1 MTVQKENFDLKR
13 TLTFAPILG
22 FLIASAVMAAPTE
35 SLKDDQFQT
44 LQQGELENAAITSD
58 GFITPSYRR
67 ESVGDS
73 GAEIVWA
80 SLELGGK
87 RGVLCATGHEG
98 KLVRLVQGEAPVLV
112 ADLAEP
118 ELTAL
123 LKLDDGGVLVAASP
137 SGTIYELGADDKL
150 TTLTTIESKFIWDME
165 QDAKGNIWVATGDG
179 GKLYKVSREKS
190 AAKAESVFDSDSKNL
205 LDIWVDRDGF
215 MGPKGSL
222 YLAGQNPGW
231 LYQFD
236 PSGAKGRVVFN
247 AESDEIRAIQPV
259 KDGLALALNS
269 ERAPTAQALALT
281 LRMSGGAVSNPEA
294 AVDEMQ
300 QGQQQG
306 GENAGPKADP
316 RAMGDVFTTSG
327 KPGPYGPVSTVML
340 LTPEGFARSLWLS
353 PEKPIHSLAVNSTGN
368 VLVAA
373 GGKGRIFEILPHDAF
388 ALVTD
393 LKDDYVVRMTPT
405 EKGWLLSAGRNGV
418 VFQMADSRADE
429 AIYRSRIL
437 DVKSPVKWG
446 QFYWSGDVPKGQKV
460 SVAFRTGATDDPEKG
475 GWSDWSKEQNVEKDE
490 PATMPVGPVRYV
502 QYRLTLH
509 SSGDEALAL
518 RSDYVEAF
526 YQQQNRAPRVKKILA
541 GEASKPAAAAGGAP
555 PSGSS
560 GGDGSGSANTGGA
573 SAGQAASGGE
583 AAAAPRPPDSNSKSV
598 NLTWLAEDA
607 NGDAL
612 QYALYY
618 KADDEADWKLIQDEM
633 TAARMPLNVSGV
645 ADGRYR
651 FRVVASDALANPP
664 GTGLEAELVS
674 DEVVVDNTPPKIE
687 DLKANPS
694 SDRAEISI
702 KIVDD
707 LSLIASVTLDW
718 DGGDAYPILP
728 TDGFFDQTTERF
740 EWTTPRLP
748 NGEHVLTVNAT
759 DRRGNMSVRKVI
771 FRTGK

>member
-1 MTVQKENFDLKR
+1 
-13 TLTFAPILG
+13 
-22 FLIASAVMAAPTE
+22 MAAPTE

-58 GFITPSYRR
+58 GFITPSYVR
-67 ESVGDS
+67 ESVGDT

-80 SLELGGK
+80 SLDLGGS
-87 RGVLCATGHEG
+87 RGILCATGHEG
-98 KLVRLVQGEAPVLV
+98 KLVRLVKGSDAVVV
-112 ADLAEP
+112 ADLPEP

-123 LKLDDGGVLVAASP
+123 LKLNDGAVLVAASP
-137 SGTIYELGADDKL
+137 SGTIYELGDDDKL

-236 PSGAKGRVVFN
+236 PSDAKGRVVFN

-281 LRMSGGAVSNPEA
+281 LRMSGGAISNPEA
-294 AVDEMQ
+294 AAEEIQ

-306 GENAGPKADP
+306 ESSAPKTDA
-316 RAMGDVFTTSG
+316 RAMGDVFTSSG
-327 KPGPYGPVSTVML
+327 KPGPYGPVSVVML
-340 LTPEGFARSLWLS
+340 LTPEGFTRPLWTS
-353 PEKPIHSLAVNSTGN
+353 PEKPIHSMAVNGEGN

-373 GGKGRIFEILPHDAF
+373 GGKGRLFEVLPQDAF

-393 LKDDYVVRMTPT
+393 LKDDYIVRLTPSDG
-405 EKGWLLSAGRNGV
+405 GWLLSAGRNGA
-418 VFQMADSRADE
+418 VFHMKDAHADE
-429 AIYRSRIL
+429 AVYRSRIL

-446 QFYWSGDVPKGQKV
+446 QFYWSGDRAKGQKIT
-460 SVAFRTGATDDPEKG
+460 VAFRTGATDDPEKG
-475 GWSDWSKEQNVEKDE
+475 GWSDWSKDQGVEKGE
-490 PATMPVGPVRYV
+490 PASMPVGPVRYI
-502 QYRLTLH
+502 QYRLTL
-509 SSGDEALAL
+509 SNGGDGESTL

-526 YQQQNRAPRVKKILA
+526 YQQQNRAPRVRKILA
-541 GEASKPAAAAGGAP
+541 GEAGKPAAAAGGSQ
-555 PSGSS
+555 PSGSTGGEGSAS
-560 GGDGSGSANTGGA
+560 GPPSSGSA
-573 SAGQAASGGE
+573 SSGQAASGGDAS
-583 AAAAPRPPDSNSKSV
+583 AAARPPESNSKSV
-598 NLTWLAEDA
+598 NLTWLAEDP

-618 KADDEADWKLIQDEM
+618 KADDEADWKLIQDDM
-633 TAARMPLNVSGV
+633 TATRMPLNVSGV

-664 GTGLEAELVS
+664 GAGLESELIS

-687 DLKANPS
+687 DLKAKPS
-694 SDRAEISI
+694 SDRAEISM

-728 TDGFFDQTTERF
+728 SDGFFDQTTERF